1 MKKADKKNRVI
12 KSRLALKAGSYSF
25 VVSVVVLA
33 ILVAVNVFASV
44 IPTTATKYDM
54 SSTKLY
60 SITSNT
66 KVVVNSLQKD
76 VTIYWIVQ
84 SGKENSVIEN
94 LLAKY
99 ESLSDHIEVVKK
111 DPDVYPTFAEK
122 YTSEDVANNSIV
134 VECGDVNRYIPYS
147 DIYVTQTN
155 MATYSSETSFDG
167 EGAITSAID
176 YVVSD
181 EHPQLYILQGHG
193 EGDLPETFSD
203 HIKKE
208 NIETNTFSLLNEDS
222 VPDDADCVL
231 IYAPT
236 SDISDEE
243 EKILSDYTK
252 NGGKLMVVA
261 GPVESGS
268 LTNLYS
274 LLEEYNIETQ
284 EGVVVEGDRDHYAFQ
299 APYMLMPD
307 MNSNDITDPLI
318 DEKYYVLMPVAQGM
332 KVNDTTGA
340 VTTLLTTSDSAYSK
354 ADGYNITTYDKED
367 GDTDGPFALGVSVAC
382 DNGGQIEWFSSG
394 AFLEETYNSYS
405 SGANV
410 NLAMNALSELV
421 GESDAVSIR
430 SKSLSYNYLT
440 INESTA
446 STLKTVMIFVI
457 PVAFICA
464 GIYVVVRRRRRQ
476 NEAV

>member
-44 IPTTATKYDM
+44 VPTTATKYDM

-66 KVVVNSLQKD
+66 KVVVNALQKD

-222 VPDDADCVL
+222 VPEDADCVL

-284 EGVVVEGDRDHYAFQ
+284 DGVVVEGDRDHYAFQ

-318 DEKYYVLMPVAQGM
+318 EEKYYVLMPVAQGM

>member
-1 MKKADKKNRVI
+1 MKKADKKTRVI

-66 KVVVNSLQKD
+66 KVVVNALQKD

-147 DIYVTQTN
+147 DIYVTQNN

-222 VPDDADCVL
+222 VPEDADCVL

-268 LTNLYS
+268 LANLYS

-340 VTTLLTTSDSAYSK
+340 VTTLLTTSDAAYSK

-367 GDTDGPFALGVSVAC
+367 GDIDGPFALGVSVAC

-394 AFLEETYNSYS
+394 VFLEETYNSYS

-410 NLAMNALSELV
+410 NLAMNALSKLV

-446 STLKTVMIFVI
+446 STLKAVMIFVI

>member
-1 MKKADKKNRVI
+1 MKKMKKKNNVI

-25 VVSVVVLA
+25 VVSVIVLA
-33 ILVAVNVFASV
+33 ILVAVNVLASV
-44 IPTTATKYDM
+44 IPTSAMKYDM

-60 SITSNT
+60 SISSNT
-66 KVVVNSLQKD
+66 KVVVNALDKD

-99 ESLSDHIEVVKK
+99 ESLSDHIEVIKK

-167 EGAITSAID
+167 EGAITSAIN

-181 EHPQLYILQGHG
+181 DHPQLYILQGHG
-193 EGDLPETFSD
+193 ESDLPDTFSD
-203 HIKKE
+203 HIKKD
-208 NIETNTFSLLNEDS
+208 NIETNTFSLLNEDL
-222 VPDDADCVL
+222 VPEDADVVL

-236 SDISDEE
+236 SDISEE
-243 EKILSDYTK
+243 EKNILADYTK

-274 LLEEYNIETQ
+274 LLKDYNIETQ
-284 EGVVVEGDRDHYAFQ
+284 DGVVVEGDRDHYAFQ

-307 MNSNDITDPLI
+307 INSNDMTDPLI

-332 KVNDTTGA
+332 TVNDTTGA
-340 VTTLLTTSDSAYSK
+340 VTTLLSTSDSAYSK

-367 GDTDGPFALGVSVAC
+367 GDTDGPFALAVSVAC
-382 DNGGQIEWFSSG
+382 DNDGQIVWFSSG
-394 AFLEETYNSYS
+394 TFLEDMYNSYS
-405 SGANV
+405 SGANL

-446 STLKTVMIFVI
+446 GTLKTVMIAVI
-457 PVAFICA
+457 PLAFICV
-464 GIYVVVRRRRRQ
+464 GICVVVRRRRRQ